1 MGRFPELLLGFLF
14 GFASLLIILVV
25 SSDATLHET
34 VAAIDGHNGV
44 ITALATIAIAWFTLS
59 LKQATDRLWDAG
71 ERQLKLAREA
81 LVADQ
86 RAWLIVTGF
95 EIESVKIGK
104 IVDGAA
110 GATVEGILKISN
122 VGRTPAVKSDVEV
135 ALIGNYGTDFAA
147 VQDFALKNE
156 RNSLIGGRLIS
167 AGEAIELEVWA
178 YAPGEE
184 LYQYGMKGKISP
196 LIVGCINYQILQD
209 SQVRQTA
216 FVYRPVRADNGMI
229 FIQDGDLTVND
240 VTAVTGSGGFAN

>member
-1 MGRFPELLLGFLF
+1 MRRFPEISFGFLL

-25 SSDATLHET
+25 CSDAVPHEI
-34 VAAIDGHNGV
+34 VAAIDAHNGV

-86 RAWLIVTGF
+86 RAWLIVTSF
-95 EIESVKIGK
+95 EIENVKIGK

-110 GATVEGILKISN
+110 SATVEGIIKISN
-122 VGRTPAVKSDVEV
+122 VGRTPALKSDVRV
-135 ALIGNYGTDFAA
+135 ALVGNYGADFAA
-147 VQDFALKNE
+147 VQEFALKSE
-156 RNSLIGGRLIS
+156 KSDLIAGRLIS
-167 AGEAIELEVWA
+167 AGETIEQEIWA
-178 YAPGEE
+178 HAPGEE
-184 LYQYGMKGKISP
+184 LYQYGMKGKIKP
-196 LIVGCINYQILQD
+196 LIVGCINYQNLQD

-216 FVYRPVRADNGMI
+216 FVYRPERTDNGMI

-240 VTAVTGSGGFAN
+240 VTAITGSGGFAN